1 MRCAIMEIAEAIQ
14 ICRLQE
20 FWDEVITE
28 YAITHPSPRR
38 RQELWILLRSKLIVE
53 LLSIGE
59 PIPEMIKRFQQHT
72 KDIVNLNQKRPLP
85 SPMPD
90 ANVNKMVERKLD
102 AISSIY
108 NAFTN
113 LTEETR

>member
-1 MRCAIMEIAEAIQ
+1 MEIAEAIQ

-53 LLSIGE
+53 LMSIGE
-59 PIPEMIKRFQQHT
+59 PIPEMLKRFQQHT